1 MRRQSIRRALTFAVT
16 GAVFAASAAAFGAG
30 IGAADTADPVI
41 AEKKALADPVS
52 ADGSKIDRVLVHD
65 DQHLTLQVYSAAMGR
80 DIPVEVQRPADT
92 SAPRPVL
99 YLLSG
104 ADGNVGTANWD
115 SSSNVLPFLA
125 GKNVNVVQP
134 VGGAWSYYTDWV
146 ADDPVQGRAPKWKTF
161 LGEELP
167 PLIDAALGTNGIH
180 SIVGMSMSANSVLA
194 LAVAHPELYRGV
206 ASYSGCDETSD
217 PLGRQAVK
225 TVLSY
230 GGGGDPVNMWGTDD
244 NPAWTDNDAV
254 LHADRLRGIDLY
266 LYSGSGL
273 PGRWDTVD
281 SPFLQKPG
289 PAGVANEDLV
299 GGFIEAGA
307 NICTHNMQ
315 TRLTQLGIPATFN
328 FAPTGTHSW
337 GYWQDAFYDS
347 WPMLSRDLGL

>member
-1 MRRQSIRRALTFAVT
+1 MT
-16 GAVFAASAAAFGAG
+16 GTIFAASVAAAGAG
-30 IGAADTADPVI
+30 NSAADTADPII
-41 AEKKALADPVS
+41 AARKALADPVS

-65 DQHLTLQVYSAAMGR
+65 DQHLTLRVYSAAMGR
-80 DIPVEVQRPADT
+80 DIAVEVQRPADT

-104 ADGNVGTANWD
+104 ADGNEGSANWD
-115 SSSNVLPFLA
+115 AASNVLPFLA

-134 VGGAWSYYTDWV
+134 VGGAWSYYTDWI

-167 PLIDAALGTNGIH
+167 PLIDAGLGTNGIH
-180 SIVGMSMSANSVLA
+180 SIVGMSMSATSVLA
-194 LAVAHPELYRGV
+194 LAIAHPDLYRGV
-206 ASYSGCDETSD
+206 ASYSGCNQTSD
-217 PLGRQAVK
+217 PLGREAIK
-225 TVLSY
+225 SVLHY
-230 GGGGDPVNMWGTDD
+230 GDGGDPRNMWGPDD

-254 LHADRLRGIDLY
+254 LHADRLRGKDLY
-266 LYSGSGL
+266 IYSGSGL

-289 PAGVANEDLV
+289 PAGVANEDIV
-299 GGFIEAGA
+299 GGAIEAVA
-307 NICTHNMQ
+307 NTCTHNLQ
-315 TRLTQLGIPATFN
+315 SRLNNLGIPATFN

-347 WPMLSRDLGL
+347 WPTLSHSLDL